1 MSVHTE
7 RKEPFLRL
15 AKRDDIAPAKAWA
28 IRAAAI
34 LLALAAGGLI
44 ILILGHNPIAVY
56 GSMVEG
62 SLGKPRALRETVKK
76 AVPLLGAALAIAP
89 AFKMK
94 FWNIGAEGQI
104 LAGAIAS
111 SYFALFWAESLPRPV
126 LLVVMAV
133 AGILAG
139 ALWGLIPAVF
149 KARWGTNET
158 LFTLMLNYIILGI
171 VKYLQ
176 AGPWGPDLNADGYP
190 KIPMFDQVALLPK
203 ALGVHIGWI
212 IVLVITVLMF
222 AYLRYSKQ
230 GYEIAVVGESQNT
243 ARYAGM
249 NVGRIVMR
257 TMFLSGAISGL
268 VGFIVCSGADNTLH
282 AGVAAGVGFT
292 AITVAWLAQLNPFA
306 MVAISGLL
314 AVLEKGA
321 ATLQTQMQVPASISD
336 IITGVILFC
345 MLGCEFFINYRVI
358 LRGHHKEVTGA

>member
-190 KIPMFDQVALLPK
+190 KIPMFDQAALLPK

-230 GYEIAVVGESQNT
+230 GYEIAVVGESVRT
-243 ARYAGM
+243 AQYAGM
-249 NVGRIVMR
+249 NVPHIIRR
-257 TMFLSGAISGL
+257 TMMLSGGIAGL
-268 VGFIVCSGADNTLH
+268 VGFLQVSGASGSLTENT
-282 AGVAAGVGFT
+282 AGGIGFT
-292 AITVAWLAQLNPFA
+292 AITVAWLARLNPFV
-306 MVAISGLL
+306 MVFIAALL

-321 ATLQTQMQVPASISD
+321 DTIQTIYTIQASAAEML
-336 IITGVILFC
+336 TGIVLFF
-345 MLGCEFFINYRVI
+345 MLGCEFFINYRLI
-358 LRGHHKEVTGA
+358 FRGKEARKHE